1 MKYILSYLDLTRTL
15 PMYLS
20 YGIANGHPAAPLPAQ
35 VALNGLCFIL
45 HRRLSMCIG
54 SDDDFDED
62 IDPSQF

>member
-1 MKYILSYLDLTRTL
+1 MKYILSSLDLIQTL

-20 YGIANGHPAAPLPAQ
+20 YGIANGHPAMPAQ

-45 HRRLSMCIG
+45 HRRFSMCIG
-54 SDDDFDED
+54 TDDDFDDD